1 MVSKSLYSSCSKV
14 LLLFR
19 DRQVELLVLLG
30 CFGASFFFWPFTQDD
45 YGSFMINMA
54 SGQFSNFS
62 LIDWYFLGYTGFNSV
77 YKALHTI
84 IPKINWLGLGTYI
97 MSVLGFYLSLRV
109 VVISIRQ
116 IVSKTLIWLSTLCFG
131 LFYLDS
137 FISIAHTRASLIM
150 CGGASFYLL
159 LIPKIGIKKTLLL
172 NLIFIIGLL
181 HRGESAIGVLWIA
194 GLTSLLFS
202 FSFRHLIHRLG
213 PPILFT
219 SLFFLSISIYWASS
233 SSFLVKVEPEIEYEF
248 MSGNV
253 IDLSKCQTEKDSVKY
268 LMATYGIW
276 IDPKVVTAEYM
287 RTLILNN
294 RFSFEQLH
302 YGLMNI
308 KKYLVFYSGLSFL
321 LFISIGFLITKKR
334 SLISGLKLLLY
345 LILNLLPLLYSSYR
359 TLLDERHFFPIVF
372 ILVVLAFIYSIQVY
386 SKENLSLHYSHLTL
400 SLILFLG
407 ALSNYYLLNNYKN
420 RNEVEEVKVI
430 CSENTMNQIES
441 MYSNRIVVITSGS
454 FRLIDHDFSI
464 WTKNYSA
471 NTYIMYDLFN
481 YSLVPRY
488 TEYLSL
494 LCNCDATKPEIFF
507 TWLSQKNALYLAE
520 NNRLD
525 ITKSYMKA
533 LYNQELQF
541 LPVKEFKLN
550 SCLKNHDSYLKF
562 ATITQVKT
570 KNE

>member
-1 MVSKSLYSSCSKV
+1 MVSKSLYYNCYKA
-14 LLLFR
+14 LFFLR
-19 DRQVELLVLLG
+19 VRQVELLVLLG

-45 YGSFMINMA
+45 YGSFMVNMA

-62 LIDWYFLGYTGFNSV
+62 LIDWYFLGYTGVNSI

-97 MSVLGFYLSLRV
+97 MSVLGFYLCLRV
-109 VVISIRQ
+109 IVISIRQ

-150 CGGASFYLL
+150 CGGAALYLI

-172 NLIFIIGLL
+172 HLIFIIGLL

-213 PPILFT
+213 PPILYT
-219 SLFFLSISIYWASS
+219 SLFFLSVLIYWANS

-276 IDPKVVTAEYM
+276 IDPEVVTADYM

-294 RFSFEQLH
+294 RFSFEQLL
-302 YGLMNI
+302 YGLMGVKN
-308 KKYLVFYSGLSFL
+308 YLIFYSGLSFL
-321 LFISIGFLITKKR
+321 LLISIWFLITKKP
-334 SLISGLKLLLY
+334 SLKSGIRLLFY
-345 LILNLLPLLYSSYR
+345 LILSLLPLLYSSYR
-359 TLLDERHFFPIVF
+359 TLLDERHFFPIFF
-372 ILVVLAFIYSIQVY
+372 ILVVVTFIYSMQVY
-386 SKENLSLHYSHLTL
+386 SKENLSLHYSRLTL
-400 SLILFLG
+400 SLVLFLG

-420 RNEVEEVKVI
+420 RNEVEEAKVI

-441 MYSNRIVVITSGS
+441 NYSNRIVVITTGS

-464 WTKNYSA
+464 WTNNYSA
-471 NTYIMYDLFN
+471 NTYIMYDMFN

-494 LCNCDATKPEIFF
+494 LCKCDATKPEIFF
-507 TWLSQKNALYLAE
+507 KWLSQENALYLAE
-520 NNRLD
+520 KNRLD
-525 ITKSYMKA
+525 ITRSYMKA
-533 LYNQELQF
+533 VYNQDLQF
-541 LPVKEFKLN
+541 LPLEEFKLN
-550 SCLKNHDSYLKF
+550 SCLQNHDSYLKF
-562 ATITQVKT
+562 ATINQVKS
-570 KNE
+570 KND